1 VNPLSL
7 QEVRQA
13 VSGKALSAF
22 RGDEQVRSVNTD
34 SRQSKPGSVFVAL
47 KGDRFDGHDHLPGA
61 AAGGSVAAI
70 VDREPS
76 VDLPNMKFIQVP
88 DTRVALGRL
97 ATHVRSLMP
106 KCRVIAVAGSNGKT
120 STKHLV
126 QAALSC
132 RLTGSI
138 SPKSYN
144 NDIGVP
150 LTIFEADPNQDYL
163 VLEIGTNHRGEIRT
177 LTNIAR
183 PDIAVIT
190 NCGAEHLE
198 GLGDLRGVRQENASI
213 IEGLNPNGLL
223 VINGDDADLKQ
234 AVRQYP
240 GRIVTFGFDPTN
252 DVWADDVQ
260 IQDNGTSF
268 RLNGRSTRV
277 FVPMIGRH
285 NALNALAAIAVAK
298 RFVLPED
305 EMILSLGQSSRP
317 EMRMQRT
324 DTPFLTLLN
333 DAYNANPSSMTA
345 GLTTLID
352 LETDGRRVAIV
363 GDMKELGEH
372 SERYHREIGRLVA
385 EHRKSIDLL
394 ITVGKEAKFIATEAV
409 AAKFPKARVKS
420 YEDAA
425 RALPLTKLIRERDL
439 ILIKGSRS
447 MRLETLV
454 DPLTT
459 LTVAG
464 DAVEAVV

>member
-1 VNPLSL
+1 MNPLSL

-13 VSGKALSAF
+13 VSGKALSAI
-22 RGDEQVRSVNTD
+22 RGDEQVRSVSTD

-70 VDREPS
+70 VDREPA

-88 DTRVALGRL
+88 DTRAALGKL
-97 ATHVRSLMP
+97 ATHVRSLMR

-132 RLTGSI
+132 KLTGSI

-223 VINGDDADLKQ
+223 VINGDDPDLKQ
-234 AVRQYP
+234 AVRQYA
-240 GRIVTFGFDPTN
+240 GRIVTFGFQPTN

-298 RFVLPED
+298 RFVLPEE

-333 DAYNANPSSMTA
+333 DAYNANPSSVTA
-345 GLTTLID
+345 GIGTLVD
-352 LETDGRRVAIV
+352 LESNGRRVAV
-363 GDMKELGEH
+363 LGDMKELGEH

-385 EHRKSIDLL
+385 QYRKEIDLL
-394 ITVGKEAKFIATEAV
+394 ITVGREAKFIASEAV
-409 AAKFPKARVKS
+409 AAKFPKARVRS
-420 YEDAA
+420 YEDVS
-425 RALPLTKLIRERDL
+425 RALPLTKLIREGDL
-439 ILIKGSRS
+439 ILLKGSRS

-454 DPLTT
+454 DPLVR
-459 LTVAG
+459 LGVQS
-464 DAVEAVV
+464 DAVEAAV

>member
-1 VNPLSL
+1 MNPLSL
-7 QEVRQA
+7 QEIRQA

-22 RGDEQVRSVNTD
+22 RGDEQVRSVSTD
-34 SRQSKPGSVFVAL
+34 SRQPKPGSVFVAL
-47 KGDRFDGHDHLPGA
+47 KGERFDAHEYLPQA

-70 VDREPS
+70 VDREPD

-88 DTRVALGRL
+88 DTRIALGRL
-97 ATHVRSLMP
+97 ATHVRGLMR

-120 STKHLV
+120 TTKHLV

-132 RLTGSI
+132 KLAGSI
-138 SPKSYN
+138 SPKSFN
-144 NDIGVP
+144 NDVGVP
-150 LTIFEADPNQDYL
+150 ITIFDADPNQDYL

-177 LTNIAR
+177 LANIAR

-213 IEGLNPNGLL
+213 IEGMSSTGLL
-223 VINGDDADLKQ
+223 VIHGDDQELRS
-234 AVRQYP
+234 AVRHFP
-240 GRIVTFGFDPTN
+240 GRIVTFGFEPTN
-252 DVWADDVQ
+252 DVWAEDVQ
-260 IQDNGTSF
+260 VHDTGTSF

-333 DAYNANPSSMTA
+333 DAYNANPSSMLA
-345 GLTTLID
+345 GLNTLVD
-352 LETDGRRVAIV
+352 LESEGRRVAIL
-363 GDMKELGEH
+363 GDMKELGDH
-372 SERYHREIGRLVA
+372 SERYHREIGRKVA
-385 EHRKSIDLL
+385 EWRANIDLL
-394 ITVGKEAKFIATEAV
+394 ITIGREAKFIAMDALSH
-409 AAKFPKARVKS
+409 KFPKSRVRS
-420 YEDAA
+420 YEDVS
-425 RALPLTKLIRERDL
+425 RALPLIKLIREHDL
-439 ILIKGSRS
+439 ILLKGSRS

-454 DPLTT
+454 DPLKK
-459 LTVAG
+459 LFAVR
-464 DAVEAVV
+464 DAAEAVV